1 MARVA
6 LIDDDP
12 EFLSLTERALAD
24 MGVTVVA
31 TAQTAQAALGAVEAS
46 RPDAVLVD
54 IGLPDRDG
62 IDLALTL
69 AALPWRP
76 RVVLTSSDGDALGPD
91 RCEGARGLPF
101 IPKDELESDAVRRL
115 LMGN

>member
-1 MARVA
+1 MAFVA

-12 EFLSLTERALAD
+12 EFLSLAERALAD
-24 MGVTVVA
+24 IGVTVIA
-31 TAQTAQAALGAVEAS
+31 TAQTAEAAERVVEAS

-62 IDLALTL
+62 IDLAVTL

-91 RCEGARGLPF
+91 RREGARGLPF
-101 IPKDELESDAVRRL
+101 IPKDELASDAVRRL